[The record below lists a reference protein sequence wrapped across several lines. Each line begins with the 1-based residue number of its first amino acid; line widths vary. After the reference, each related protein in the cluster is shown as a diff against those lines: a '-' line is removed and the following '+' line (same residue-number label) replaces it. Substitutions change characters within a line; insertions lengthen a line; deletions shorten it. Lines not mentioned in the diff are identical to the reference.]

1 MQRLRK
7 KEAKKIARDIEE
19 RFGIK
24 LSTEMDVVK
33 VDNKRVILIND
44 EPILF
49 EHEGVWYPTVLT
61 IIRFKPERGKV
72 VVDRGALPYIM
83 NGADVMR
90 PGILQ
95 ADEKIKKGD
104 FVYITV
110 EGKDTPI
117 AVGIALVDGS
127 EMIGDKGKVIENI
140 HHVKDKLWNRFF
152 G

>member
-7 KEAKKIARDIEE
+7 KEAKKIARDFEE

>member
-7 KEAKKIARDIEE
+7 KEAKKIARDSEE